1 MKLEN
6 KVSKCHA
13 KYEKMNNN
21 NIDKR
26 IASYDEKNELNNRTY
41 LNL

>member
-1 MKLEN
+1 MLINELHLMMK
-6 KVSKCHA
+6 
-13 KYEKMNNN
+13 KMNYYN

-26 IASYDEKNELNNRTY
+26 IASYDEKNELNNRNY